1 MTVLLKIPKQIKNF
15 RPKKNSHETT
25 EISGHDS
32 THIIKAVSLTV
43 KRKLA
48 WGGGTCTSKGN
59 YKMSEVIIKQKILI
73 ADDSEMN
80 RELLA
85 AILEEEYEIIQVNDG
100 VQAVDCLQRH
110 AEEISLLLLDIVMP
124 HMDGFE
130 VLSYMNKEHWIDSI
144 PVVII
149 SSENSPIYIKRG
161 YDLGATDFIGKPFDA
176 NMVLRRS
183 ANAILL
189 GAKQRRMTSIVSNQI
204 YEREKSS
211 KLMINILSHIVEF
224 RNGESGLHV
233 LHIQTITEMLLR
245 QLVQKENNRYALSKE
260 QIRMIT
266 TASVLHDIGKISIPD
281 EILNKPGRLT
291 AEEFAVIKGHSMAGA
306 NMLSELPLDQKEEP
320 FVKTAYE
327 ICRWHHERYDGGGYP
342 DGLKGE
348 EIPVSAQVV
357 ALADVYDALTSE
369 RCYKDAYSHEKAI
382 EMILAGQCGAF
393 NPLML
398 ECLLDISSSLKK
410 KMGYKSKERYEQ
422 TDLSDIA
429 SRFHDFEMD
438 SSEKIVQQLEFER
451 MRHNF
456 LAEGSRNIIFTY
468 TISPPLL
475 TFNQAGCKRSGITEP
490 SFSPLQSG
498 VLTDLVEEQS
508 LKRLIR
514 KITQA
519 TREMPDVTS
528 NIFLKDGK
536 GPCHYRCECRVIWAD
551 GDQKGYTGVVG
562 KLTDITDDYMV
573 METVREEGLKVL
585 KKDRSAEFSSFY
597 DRFKKCGFS
606 TDGTEAWLLLQYLQI
621 SYDLVRYVD
630 PTTNKVIHIEKDGKM
645 WESETTCSDIWN
657 CLEKCSNCIS
667 RLSMQTRKR
676 MTKLEVAGDDPYQV
690 VSMYVEIDGKPCCLE
705 MASRID
711 GDFMPDGYSREEIL
725 SSVRI
730 HKEKI
735 YIDPVTGVY
744 NKRYYVEK
752 LSKMDNVAALMFAD
766 IKNFKKINENFGHQ
780 AGDDVL
786 RQVAGVLR
794 DVAAGKGDV
803 LRYSGD
809 DFVTVF
815 FKAAE
820 EELSEIQKEMC
831 RRVETLRFPEL
842 PGVQLKLVTA
852 GTSIP
857 GRVEE
862 MLEQVRI

>member
-1 MTVLLKIPKQIKNF
+1 V
-15 RPKKNSHETT
+15 
-25 EISGHDS
+25 
-32 THIIKAVSLTV
+32 
-43 KRKLA
+43 
-48 WGGGTCTSKGN
+48 GGGTCTSEGN
-59 YKMSEVIIKQKILI
+59 YKMSEVITKQKILI

-85 AILEEEYEIIQVNDG
+85 AILEEEYDIIQANDG

-130 VLSYMNKEHWIDSI
+130 VLSYMNKEHWIDAI

-266 TASVLHDIGKISIPD
+266 TASALHDIGKISIPD

-320 FVKTAYE
+320 LVKTAYE

-451 MRHNF
+451 MRYNF
-456 LAEGSRNIIFTY
+456 LAEGSRNIVFTY

-498 VLTDLVEEQS
+498 VLKDLVEEQS

-519 TREMPDVTS
+519 TRETPDVTS
-528 NIFLKDGK
+528 NLFLTDGK
-536 GPCHYRCECRVIWAD
+536 NPCHYRCKCRVIWTD
-551 GDQKGYTGVVG
+551 GAEKGYTGVVG

-573 METVREEGLKVL
+573 MENVREEGLKVL
-585 KKDRSAEFSSFY
+585 EKDRSAEFSSFY

-630 PTTNKVIHIEKDGKM
+630 PITNKVIHIEKDGKM
-645 WESETTCSDIWN
+645 WESETACSDIWN

-667 RLSMQTRKR
+667 RLSMQTGKR

-711 GDFMPDGYSREEIL
+711 GDFMPDGYSKDEIL

-730 HKEKI
+730 HKEKV

-752 LSKMDNVAALMFAD
+752 LSKMDNAAALMFAD
-766 IKNFKKINENFGHQ
+766 IKNFKRINENFGHQ

-794 DVAAGKGDV
+794 DAAAGKGDV

-815 FKAAE
+815 FKATE

-831 RRVETLRFPEL
+831 GRVEALRFPEL

>member
-1 MTVLLKIPKQIKNF
+1 M
-15 RPKKNSHETT
+15 
-25 EISGHDS
+25 
-32 THIIKAVSLTV
+32 
-43 KRKLA
+43 
-48 WGGGTCTSKGN
+48 GGGTCTSEGN
-59 YKMSEVIIKQKILI
+59 YKMSEVITKQKILI

-266 TASVLHDIGKISIPD
+266 TASALHDIGKISIPD

-320 FVKTAYE
+320 LVKTAYE

-451 MRHNF
+451 MRYNF
-456 LAEGSRNIIFTY
+456 LAEGSRNIVFTY

-498 VLTDLVEEQS
+498 VLKDLVEEQS

-519 TREMPDVTS
+519 TRETPDVTS
-528 NIFLKDGK
+528 NLFLTDGK
-536 GPCHYRCECRVIWAD
+536 NPCHYRCKCRVIWTD
-551 GDQKGYTGVVG
+551 GAEKGYTGVVG

-573 METVREEGLKVL
+573 MENVREEGLKVL
-585 KKDRSAEFSSFY
+585 EKDRSAEFSSFY

-630 PTTNKVIHIEKDGKM
+630 PITNKVIHIEKDGKM
-645 WESETTCSDIWN
+645 WESETACSDIWN

-667 RLSMQTRKR
+667 RLSMQTGKR
-676 MTKLEVAGDDPYQV
+676 MTKLEVAGEDPYQV

-711 GDFMPDGYSREEIL
+711 GDFMPDGYSRDEIL

-730 HKEKI
+730 HKEKV

-752 LSKMDNVAALMFAD
+752 LSKMDNAAALMFAD
-766 IKNFKKINENFGHQ
+766 IKNFKRINENFGHQ

-815 FKAAE
+815 FKATE

-831 RRVETLRFPEL
+831 RRVEALRFPEL

>member
-1 MTVLLKIPKQIKNF
+1 
-15 RPKKNSHETT
+15 
-25 EISGHDS
+25 
-32 THIIKAVSLTV
+32 
-43 KRKLA
+43 
-48 WGGGTCTSKGN
+48 
-59 YKMSEVIIKQKILI
+59 MSEVITKQKILI

-85 AILEEEYEIIQVNDG
+85 AILEEEYDIIQVNDG
-100 VQAVDCLQRH
+100 VQAVDCLQRQ

-130 VLSYMNKEHWIDSI
+130 VLSYMNKEHWIDAI

-211 KLMINILSHIVEF
+211 KLMLNILSHIVEF

-266 TASVLHDIGKISIPD
+266 TASALHDIGKISIPD

-320 FVKTAYE
+320 LVKTAYE

-451 MRHNF
+451 MRYNF
-456 LAEGSRNIIFTY
+456 LAEGSRNIVFTY

-498 VLTDLVEEQS
+498 VLKDLVEEQS

-519 TREMPDVTS
+519 TRETPDVTS
-528 NIFLKDGK
+528 NLLLTDGK
-536 GPCHYRCECRVIWAD
+536 NPCHYRCECRVIWTD
-551 GDQKGYTGVVG
+551 GAEKGYTGVVG

-573 METVREEGLKVL
+573 MENVREEGLKVL
-585 KKDRSAEFSSFY
+585 EKDRSAEFSGFY

-621 SYDLVRYVD
+621 PYDLVRYVD
-630 PTTNKVIHIEKDGKM
+630 PITNKVIHIEKDGKM
-645 WESETTCSDIWN
+645 WESETACSDIWN

-676 MTKLEVAGDDPYQV
+676 MTKLEVAGEDPYQV

-705 MASRID
+705 MATRID
-711 GDFMPDGYSREEIL
+711 GEFMPDGYSKDEIL

-730 HKEKI
+730 HKEKV

-752 LSKMDNVAALMFAD
+752 LSKMDNAAALMFAD
-766 IKNFKKINENFGHQ
+766 IKNFKRINENFGHQ

-815 FKAAE
+815 FKATE

-831 RRVETLRFPEL
+831 RRVEALRFPEL

>member
-1 MTVLLKIPKQIKNF
+1 M
-15 RPKKNSHETT
+15 
-25 EISGHDS
+25 
-32 THIIKAVSLTV
+32 
-43 KRKLA
+43 
-48 WGGGTCTSKGN
+48 GGGTCTSEGN
-59 YKMSEVIIKQKILI
+59 YKMSEVITKQKILI

-85 AILEEEYEIIQVNDG
+85 AILEEEYDIIQVNDG
-100 VQAVDCLQRH
+100 VQAVDCLQRQ

-130 VLSYMNKEHWIDSI
+130 VLSYMNKEHWIDAI

-266 TASVLHDIGKISIPD
+266 TASALHDIGKISIPD

-320 FVKTAYE
+320 LVKTAYE

-429 SRFHDFEMD
+429 SRVHDFEMD

-451 MRHNF
+451 MRYNF
-456 LAEGSRNIIFTY
+456 LAEGSRNIVFTY

-498 VLTDLVEEQS
+498 VLKDLVEEQS

-519 TREMPDVTS
+519 TRETPDVTS
-528 NIFLKDGK
+528 NLFLTDGK
-536 GPCHYRCECRVIWAD
+536 NPCHYRCKCRVIWTD
-551 GDQKGYTGVVG
+551 GAEKGYTGVVG

-573 METVREEGLKVL
+573 MENVREEGLKVL
-585 KKDRSAEFSSFY
+585 EKDRSAEFSSFY

-630 PTTNKVIHIEKDGKM
+630 PITNKVIHIEKDGKM
-645 WESETTCSDIWN
+645 WESETACSDIWN

-667 RLSMQTRKR
+667 RLSMQTKKR

-711 GDFMPDGYSREEIL
+711 GDFMPDGYSKDEIL

-730 HKEKI
+730 HKEKV

-752 LSKMDNVAALMFAD
+752 LSKMDNAAALMFAD
-766 IKNFKKINENFGHQ
+766 IKNFKRINENFGHQ

-815 FKAAE
+815 FKATE

-831 RRVETLRFPEL
+831 RRVEALRFPEL

>member
-1 MTVLLKIPKQIKNF
+1 
-15 RPKKNSHETT
+15 
-25 EISGHDS
+25 
-32 THIIKAVSLTV
+32 
-43 KRKLA
+43 
-48 WGGGTCTSKGN
+48 
-59 YKMSEVIIKQKILI
+59 MSEVITKQKILI

-85 AILEEEYEIIQVNDG
+85 AILEEEYDIIQVNDG
-100 VQAVDCLQRH
+100 VQAVDCLQRQ

-130 VLSYMNKEHWIDSI
+130 VLSYMNKEHWIDAI

-266 TASVLHDIGKISIPD
+266 TASALHDIGKISIPD

-320 FVKTAYE
+320 LVKTAYE

-451 MRHNF
+451 MRYNF
-456 LAEGSRNIIFTY
+456 LAEGSRNIVFTY

-490 SFSPLQSG
+490 SISPLQSG
-498 VLTDLVEEQS
+498 VLKDLVEEQS

-519 TREMPDVTS
+519 TRETPDVTS
-528 NIFLKDGK
+528 NLLLTDGK
-536 GPCHYRCECRVIWAD
+536 NPCHYRCQCRVIWTD
-551 GDQKGYTGVVG
+551 GAEKGYTGVVG

-573 METVREEGLKVL
+573 MENVREEGLKVL
-585 KKDRSAEFSSFY
+585 EKDRSAEFSSFY

-630 PTTNKVIHIEKDGKM
+630 PITNKVIHIEKDGKM
-645 WESETTCSDIWN
+645 WESETACSDIWN

-705 MASRID
+705 MASRLD
-711 GDFMPDGYSREEIL
+711 GDFMPDGYSRDEIL

-730 HKEKI
+730 HKEKV

-752 LSKMDNVAALMFAD
+752 LSKMDNAAALMFAD
-766 IKNFKKINENFGHQ
+766 IKNFKRINENFGHQ

-815 FKAAE
+815 FKVTE

-831 RRVETLRFPEL
+831 RRVEALRFPEL

>member
-1 MTVLLKIPKQIKNF
+1 
-15 RPKKNSHETT
+15 
-25 EISGHDS
+25 
-32 THIIKAVSLTV
+32 
-43 KRKLA
+43 
-48 WGGGTCTSKGN
+48 
-59 YKMSEVIIKQKILI
+59 MSEVITKQKILI

-85 AILEEEYEIIQVNDG
+85 AILEEEYDIIQVNDG

-130 VLSYMNKEHWIDSI
+130 VLSYMNKEHWIDAI

-183 ANAILL
+183 VNAILL

-266 TASVLHDIGKISIPD
+266 TASALHDIGKISIPD

-320 FVKTAYE
+320 LVKTAYE

-451 MRHNF
+451 MRYNF
-456 LAEGSRNIIFTY
+456 LAEGSRNIVFTY

-498 VLTDLVEEQS
+498 VLKDLVEEQS

-519 TREMPDVTS
+519 TRETPDVTS
-528 NIFLKDGK
+528 NLFLTDGK
-536 GPCHYRCECRVIWAD
+536 NPCHYRCKCRVIWTD
-551 GDQKGYTGVVG
+551 GAEKGYTGVVG

-573 METVREEGLKVL
+573 MENVREEGLKVL
-585 KKDRSAEFSSFY
+585 EKDRSAEFSSFY

-630 PTTNKVIHIEKDGKM
+630 PITNKVIHIEKDGKM
-645 WESETTCSDIWN
+645 WESETACSDIWN

-676 MTKLEVAGDDPYQV
+676 MTKLEVAGEDPYQV

-711 GDFMPDGYSREEIL
+711 GDFMPDGYSKDEIL

-730 HKEKI
+730 HKEKV

-752 LSKMDNVAALMFAD
+752 LSKMDNAAALMFAD
-766 IKNFKKINENFGHQ
+766 IKNFKRINENFGHQ

-815 FKAAE
+815 FKATE

-831 RRVETLRFPEL
+831 GRVEALRFPEL

>member
-1 MTVLLKIPKQIKNF
+1 M
-15 RPKKNSHETT
+15 
-25 EISGHDS
+25 
-32 THIIKAVSLTV
+32 
-43 KRKLA
+43 
-48 WGGGTCTSKGN
+48 GGGTCTSEGN
-59 YKMSEVIIKQKILI
+59 YKMSEVITKQKILI

-85 AILEEEYEIIQVNDG
+85 AILEEEYEIIQANDG
-100 VQAVDCLQRH
+100 VQAVDCFQRH

-161 YDLGATDFIGKPFDA
+161 YDLGATDFIEKPFDA

-266 TASVLHDIGKISIPD
+266 TASALHDIGKISIPD

-320 FVKTAYE
+320 LVKTAYE

-429 SRFHDFEMD
+429 SRFHEFEMD

-451 MRHNF
+451 MRYNF
-456 LAEGSRNIIFTY
+456 LAEGSRNIVFTY

-498 VLTDLVEEQS
+498 VLKDLVEEQS

-519 TREMPDVTS
+519 TRETPDVTS
-528 NIFLKDGK
+528 NLFLTDGK
-536 GPCHYRCECRVIWAD
+536 NPCHYRCKCRVIWTD
-551 GDQKGYTGVVG
+551 GAEKGYTGVVG

-573 METVREEGLKVL
+573 MENVREEGLKVL
-585 KKDRSAEFSSFY
+585 EKDRSAEFSSFY

-630 PTTNKVIHIEKDGKM
+630 PITNKVIHIEKDGKM
-645 WESETTCSDIWN
+645 WESETACSDIWN

-676 MTKLEVAGDDPYQV
+676 MTKLEVAGEDPYQV

-711 GDFMPDGYSREEIL
+711 GDFMPDGYSKDEIL

-730 HKEKI
+730 HKEKV

-752 LSKMDNVAALMFAD
+752 LSKMDNAAALMFAD
-766 IKNFKKINENFGHQ
+766 IKNFKRINENFGHQ

-815 FKAAE
+815 FKATE

-831 RRVETLRFPEL
+831 GRVEALRFPEL

>member
-1 MTVLLKIPKQIKNF
+1 M
-15 RPKKNSHETT
+15 
-25 EISGHDS
+25 
-32 THIIKAVSLTV
+32 
-43 KRKLA
+43 
-48 WGGGTCTSKGN
+48 GGGTCTSEGN
-59 YKMSEVIIKQKILI
+59 YKMSEVITKQKILI

-85 AILEEEYEIIQVNDG
+85 AILEEEYDIIQANDG

-161 YDLGATDFIGKPFDA
+161 YDLGATDFIEKPFDA

-266 TASVLHDIGKISIPD
+266 TASALHDIGKISIPD

-320 FVKTAYE
+320 LVKTAYE

-451 MRHNF
+451 MRYNF
-456 LAEGSRNIIFTY
+456 LAEGSRNIVFTY

-498 VLTDLVEEQS
+498 VLKDLVEEQS

-519 TREMPDVTS
+519 TRETPDVTS
-528 NIFLKDGK
+528 NLFLTDGK
-536 GPCHYRCECRVIWAD
+536 NPCHYRCKCRVIWTD
-551 GDQKGYTGVVG
+551 GAEKGYTGVVG

-573 METVREEGLKVL
+573 MENVREEGLKVL
-585 KKDRSAEFSSFY
+585 EKDRSAEFSSFY

-630 PTTNKVIHIEKDGKM
+630 PITNKVIHIEKDGKM
-645 WESETTCSDIWN
+645 WESETACSDIWN

-711 GDFMPDGYSREEIL
+711 GDFMPDGYSKDEIL

-730 HKEKI
+730 HKEKV

-752 LSKMDNVAALMFAD
+752 LSKMDNAAALMFAD
-766 IKNFKKINENFGHQ
+766 IKNFKRINENFGHQ

-794 DVAAGKGDV
+794 DAAAGKGDV

-815 FKAAE
+815 FKVTE

-831 RRVETLRFPEL
+831 GRVEALRFPEL

>member
-1 MTVLLKIPKQIKNF
+1 M
-15 RPKKNSHETT
+15 
-25 EISGHDS
+25 
-32 THIIKAVSLTV
+32 
-43 KRKLA
+43 
-48 WGGGTCTSKGN
+48 GGGTCTSEGN
-59 YKMSEVIIKQKILI
+59 YKMSEVITKQKILI

-85 AILEEEYEIIQVNDG
+85 AILEEEYDIIQVNDG
-100 VQAVDCLQRH
+100 VQAVDCLQRQ

-130 VLSYMNKEHWIDSI
+130 VLSYMNKEHWIDAI

-266 TASVLHDIGKISIPD
+266 TASALHDIGKISIPD

-320 FVKTAYE
+320 LVKTAYE

-422 TDLSDIA
+422 TELSDIA

-451 MRHNF
+451 MRYNF
-456 LAEGSRNIIFTY
+456 LAEGSRNIVFTY

-498 VLTDLVEEQS
+498 VLKDLVEEQS

-519 TREMPDVTS
+519 TRETPDVTS
-528 NIFLKDGK
+528 NLLLTDGK
-536 GPCHYRCECRVIWAD
+536 NPCHYRCQCRVIWTD
-551 GDQKGYTGVVG
+551 GAEKGYTGVVG

-573 METVREEGLKVL
+573 MENVREEGLKVL
-585 KKDRSAEFSSFY
+585 EKDRSAEFSGFY

-621 SYDLVRYVD
+621 PYDLVRYVD
-630 PTTNKVIHIEKDGKM
+630 PITNKVIHIEKDGKM
-645 WESETTCSDIWN
+645 WESETACSDIWN

-667 RLSMQTRKR
+667 RLSMQTGKR
-676 MTKLEVAGDDPYQV
+676 MTKLEVAGEDPYQV
-690 VSMYVEIDGKPCCLE
+690 VSMYVEIDRKPCCLE

-711 GDFMPDGYSREEIL
+711 GDFMPDGYSRDEIL

-730 HKEKI
+730 HKEKV

-752 LSKMDNVAALMFAD
+752 LSKMDNAAALMFAD
-766 IKNFKKINENFGHQ
+766 IKNFKRINENFGHQ

-815 FKAAE
+815 FKATE

-831 RRVETLRFPEL
+831 RRVEALRFPEL

>member
-1 MTVLLKIPKQIKNF
+1 M
-15 RPKKNSHETT
+15 
-25 EISGHDS
+25 
-32 THIIKAVSLTV
+32 
-43 KRKLA
+43 
-48 WGGGTCTSKGN
+48 GGGTCTSEGN
-59 YKMSEVIIKQKILI
+59 YKMSEVITKQKILI

-85 AILEEEYEIIQVNDG
+85 AILEEEYDIIQANDG

-130 VLSYMNKEHWIDSI
+130 VLSYMNKEHWIDAI

-161 YDLGATDFIGKPFDA
+161 YDLGATDFIEKPFDA

-266 TASVLHDIGKISIPD
+266 TASALHDIGKISIPD

-320 FVKTAYE
+320 LVKTAYE

-451 MRHNF
+451 MRYNF
-456 LAEGSRNIIFTY
+456 LAEGSRNIVFTY

-498 VLTDLVEEQS
+498 VLKDLVEEQS

-519 TREMPDVTS
+519 TRETPDVTS
-528 NIFLKDGK
+528 NLFLTDGK
-536 GPCHYRCECRVIWAD
+536 NPCHYRCKCRVIWTD
-551 GDQKGYTGVVG
+551 GAEKGYTGVVG

-573 METVREEGLKVL
+573 MENVREEGLKVL
-585 KKDRSAEFSSFY
+585 EKDRSAEFSSFY

-630 PTTNKVIHIEKDGKM
+630 PITNKVIHIEKDGKM
-645 WESETTCSDIWN
+645 WESETACSDIWN

-667 RLSMQTRKR
+667 RLSMQTKKR
-676 MTKLEVAGDDPYQV
+676 MTKLEVARDDPYQV

-711 GDFMPDGYSREEIL
+711 GDFMPDGYSKDEIL

-730 HKEKI
+730 HKEKV

-752 LSKMDNVAALMFAD
+752 LSKMDNAAALMFAD
-766 IKNFKKINENFGHQ
+766 IKNFKRINENFGHQ

-794 DVAAGKGDV
+794 DAAAGKGDV

-815 FKAAE
+815 FKATE

-831 RRVETLRFPEL
+831 GRVEALRFPEL

>member
-1 MTVLLKIPKQIKNF
+1 M
-15 RPKKNSHETT
+15 
-25 EISGHDS
+25 
-32 THIIKAVSLTV
+32 
-43 KRKLA
+43 
-48 WGGGTCTSKGN
+48 GGGTCTSEGN
-59 YKMSEVIIKQKILI
+59 YKMSEVITKQKILI

-85 AILEEEYEIIQVNDG
+85 AILEEEYDIIQVNDG
-100 VQAVDCLQRH
+100 VQAVDCLQRQ

-130 VLSYMNKEHWIDSI
+130 VLSYMNKEHWIDAI

-266 TASVLHDIGKISIPD
+266 TASALHDIGKISVPD

-320 FVKTAYE
+320 LVKTAYE

-451 MRHNF
+451 MRYNF
-456 LAEGSRNIIFTY
+456 LAEGSRNIVFTY

-498 VLTDLVEEQS
+498 VLKDLVEEQS

-519 TREMPDVTS
+519 TRETPDVVS
-528 NIFLKDGK
+528 NLLLTDGK
-536 GPCHYRCECRVIWAD
+536 NPCHYRCQCRVIWTD
-551 GDQKGYTGVVG
+551 GAEKGYTGIVG

-573 METVREEGLKVL
+573 MENVREEGLKVL
-585 KKDRSAEFSSFY
+585 EKDRSAEFSSFY

-630 PTTNKVIHIEKDGKM
+630 PITNKVIHIEKDGKM
-645 WESETTCSDIWN
+645 WESETACSDIWN

-676 MTKLEVAGDDPYQV
+676 MTKLEVAGEDPYQV
-690 VSMYVEIDGKPCCLE
+690 VSMYVEIDRKPCCLE
-705 MASRID
+705 MASRLD
-711 GDFMPDGYSREEIL
+711 GDFMPDGYSRDEIL

-730 HKEKI
+730 HKEKV

-752 LSKMDNVAALMFAD
+752 LSKMDNAAALMFAD
-766 IKNFKKINENFGHQ
+766 IKNFKRINENFGHQ

-815 FKAAE
+815 FKATE

-831 RRVETLRFPEL
+831 RRVEALRFPEL

>member
-1 MTVLLKIPKQIKNF
+1 
-15 RPKKNSHETT
+15 
-25 EISGHDS
+25 
-32 THIIKAVSLTV
+32 
-43 KRKLA
+43 
-48 WGGGTCTSKGN
+48 
-59 YKMSEVIIKQKILI
+59 MSEVITKQKILI

-85 AILEEEYEIIQVNDG
+85 AILEEEYDIIQVNDG
-100 VQAVDCLQRH
+100 VQAVDCLQRQ

-130 VLSYMNKEHWIDSI
+130 VLSYMNKEHWIDAI

-266 TASVLHDIGKISIPD
+266 TASALHDIGKISIPD

-320 FVKTAYE
+320 LVKTAYE

-451 MRHNF
+451 MRYNF
-456 LAEGSRNIIFTY
+456 LAEGSRNIVFTY

-498 VLTDLVEEQS
+498 VLKDLVEEQS

-519 TREMPDVTS
+519 TRETPDVVS
-528 NIFLKDGK
+528 NLLLTDGK
-536 GPCHYRCECRVIWAD
+536 NPCHYRCECRVIWTD
-551 GDQKGYTGVVG
+551 GAEKGYTGVVG

-573 METVREEGLKVL
+573 MENVREEGLKVL
-585 KKDRSAEFSSFY
+585 EKDRSAEFSSFY

-630 PTTNKVIHIEKDGKM
+630 PITNKVIHIEKDGKM
-645 WESETTCSDIWN
+645 WESETACSDIWN

-667 RLSMQTRKR
+667 RLSMQTGKR
-676 MTKLEVAGDDPYQV
+676 MTKLEIAGEDPYQV

-711 GDFMPDGYSREEIL
+711 GEFMPDGYSRDEIL

-730 HKEKI
+730 HKEKV

-752 LSKMDNVAALMFAD
+752 LSKMDNAAALMFAD
-766 IKNFKKINENFGHQ
+766 IKNFKRINENFGHQ

-815 FKAAE
+815 FKATE

-831 RRVETLRFPEL
+831 RRVEALRFPEL

>member
-1 MTVLLKIPKQIKNF
+1 
-15 RPKKNSHETT
+15 
-25 EISGHDS
+25 
-32 THIIKAVSLTV
+32 
-43 KRKLA
+43 
-48 WGGGTCTSKGN
+48 
-59 YKMSEVIIKQKILI
+59 MSEVITKQKILI

-85 AILEEEYEIIQVNDG
+85 AILEEEYDIIQVNDG
-100 VQAVDCLQRH
+100 VQAVDCLQRQ

-130 VLSYMNKEHWIDSI
+130 VLSYMNKEHWIDAI

-266 TASVLHDIGKISIPD
+266 TASALHDIGKISIPD

-320 FVKTAYE
+320 LVKTAYE

-451 MRHNF
+451 MRYNF
-456 LAEGSRNIIFTY
+456 LAEGSRNIVFTY

-498 VLTDLVEEQS
+498 VLKDLVEEQS

-519 TREMPDVTS
+519 TRETPDVVS
-528 NIFLKDGK
+528 NLLLTDGK
-536 GPCHYRCECRVIWAD
+536 NPCHYRCQCRVIWTD
-551 GDQKGYTGVVG
+551 GAEKGYTGIVG

-573 METVREEGLKVL
+573 MENVREEGLKVL
-585 KKDRSAEFSSFY
+585 EKDRSAEFSSFY

-630 PTTNKVIHIEKDGKM
+630 PITNKVIHIEKDGKM
-645 WESETTCSDIWN
+645 WESETACSDIWN

-667 RLSMQTRKR
+667 RLSMQTGKR
-676 MTKLEVAGDDPYQV
+676 MTKLEVAGEDPYQV
-690 VSMYVEIDGKPCCLE
+690 VSMYVEIDRKPCCLE

-711 GDFMPDGYSREEIL
+711 GDFMPDGYSRDEIL

-730 HKEKI
+730 HKEKV

-752 LSKMDNVAALMFAD
+752 LSKMDNAAALMFAD
-766 IKNFKKINENFGHQ
+766 IKNFKRINENFGHQ

-815 FKAAE
+815 FKVTE

-831 RRVETLRFPEL
+831 RRVEALRFPEL

>member
-1 MTVLLKIPKQIKNF
+1 
-15 RPKKNSHETT
+15 
-25 EISGHDS
+25 
-32 THIIKAVSLTV
+32 
-43 KRKLA
+43 
-48 WGGGTCTSKGN
+48 
-59 YKMSEVIIKQKILI
+59 MSEVITKQKIRI

-85 AILEEEYEIIQVNDG
+85 AILEEEYDIIQANDG

-130 VLSYMNKEHWIDSI
+130 VLSYMNKEHWIDAI

-161 YDLGATDFIGKPFDA
+161 YDLGATDFIEKPFDA

-266 TASVLHDIGKISIPD
+266 TASALHDIGKISIPD

-320 FVKTAYE
+320 LVKTAYE

-451 MRHNF
+451 MRYNF
-456 LAEGSRNIIFTY
+456 LAEGSRNIVFTY

-498 VLTDLVEEQS
+498 VLKDLVEEQS

-519 TREMPDVTS
+519 TRETPDVTS
-528 NIFLKDGK
+528 NLLLTDGK
-536 GPCHYRCECRVIWAD
+536 NPCHYRCQCRVIWTD
-551 GDQKGYTGVVG
+551 GAEKGYTGVVG

-573 METVREEGLKVL
+573 MENVREEGLKVL
-585 KKDRSAEFSSFY
+585 EKDRSAEFSSFY

-630 PTTNKVIHIEKDGKM
+630 PITNKVIHIEKDGKM
-645 WESETTCSDIWN
+645 WESETACSDIWN

-667 RLSMQTRKR
+667 RLSMQTKKR

-711 GDFMPDGYSREEIL
+711 GDFMPDGYSKDEIL

-730 HKEKI
+730 HKEKV

-752 LSKMDNVAALMFAD
+752 LSKMDNAAALMFAD
-766 IKNFKKINENFGHQ
+766 IKNFKRINENFGHQ

-794 DVAAGKGDV
+794 DAAAGKGDV

-815 FKAAE
+815 FKATE

-831 RRVETLRFPEL
+831 GRVEALRFPEL

>member
-1 MTVLLKIPKQIKNF
+1 MKIPKQIKNF

-100 VQAVDCLQRH
+100 VQAVDYLQRH

-189 GAKQRRMTSIVSNQI
+189 GAKQRQMTSIVSNQI

-266 TASVLHDIGKISIPD
+266 TASALHDIGKISIPD

-320 FVKTAYE
+320 LVKTAYE

>member
-1 MTVLLKIPKQIKNF
+1 
-15 RPKKNSHETT
+15 
-25 EISGHDS
+25 
-32 THIIKAVSLTV
+32 
-43 KRKLA
+43 
-48 WGGGTCTSKGN
+48 
-59 YKMSEVIIKQKILI
+59 MSEVITKQKILI

-85 AILEEEYEIIQVNDG
+85 AILEEEYDIIQVNDG
-100 VQAVDCLQRH
+100 VQAVDCLQRQ

-130 VLSYMNKEHWIDSI
+130 VLSYMNKEHWIDAI

-266 TASVLHDIGKISIPD
+266 TASALHDIGKISIPD

-320 FVKTAYE
+320 LVKTAYE

-451 MRHNF
+451 MRYNF
-456 LAEGSRNIIFTY
+456 LAEGSRNIVFTY

-498 VLTDLVEEQS
+498 VLKDLVEEQS

-519 TREMPDVTS
+519 TRETPDVVS
-528 NIFLKDGK
+528 NLLLTDGK
-536 GPCHYRCECRVIWAD
+536 NPCHYRCQCRVIWTD
-551 GDQKGYTGVVG
+551 GAEKGYTGIVG

-573 METVREEGLKVL
+573 MENVREEGLKVL
-585 KKDRSAEFSSFY
+585 EKDRSAEFSGFY

-621 SYDLVRYVD
+621 PYDLVRYVD
-630 PTTNKVIHIEKDGKM
+630 PITNKVIHIEKDGKM
-645 WESETTCSDIWN
+645 WESETACSDIWN

-667 RLSMQTRKR
+667 RLSMQTGKR
-676 MTKLEVAGDDPYQV
+676 MTKLEVAGEDPYQV
-690 VSMYVEIDGKPCCLE
+690 VSMYVEIDRKPCCLE

-711 GDFMPDGYSREEIL
+711 GDFMPDGYSRDEIL

-730 HKEKI
+730 HKEKV

-752 LSKMDNVAALMFAD
+752 LSKMDNAAALMFAD
-766 IKNFKKINENFGHQ
+766 IKNFKRINENFGHQ

-815 FKAAE
+815 FKVTE

-831 RRVETLRFPEL
+831 RRVEALRFPEL

>member
-1 MTVLLKIPKQIKNF
+1 M
-15 RPKKNSHETT
+15 R
-25 EISGHDS
+25 
-32 THIIKAVSLTV
+32 
-43 KRKLA
+43 
-48 WGGGTCTSKGN
+48 
-59 YKMSEVIIKQKILI
+59 EVITKQKILI

-85 AILEEEYEIIQVNDG
+85 AILEEEYDIIQANDG

-161 YDLGATDFIGKPFDA
+161 YDLGATDFIEKPFDA

-266 TASVLHDIGKISIPD
+266 TASALHDIGKISIPD

-320 FVKTAYE
+320 LVKTAYE

-451 MRHNF
+451 MRYNF
-456 LAEGSRNIIFTY
+456 LAEGSRNIVFTY

-498 VLTDLVEEQS
+498 VLKDLVEEQS

-519 TREMPDVTS
+519 TRETPDVTS
-528 NIFLKDGK
+528 NLFLTDGK
-536 GPCHYRCECRVIWAD
+536 NPCHYRCKCRVIWTD
-551 GDQKGYTGVVG
+551 GAEKGYTGVVG

-573 METVREEGLKVL
+573 MENVREEGLKVL
-585 KKDRSAEFSSFY
+585 EKDRSAEFSSFY

-630 PTTNKVIHIEKDGKM
+630 PITNKVIHIEKDGKM
-645 WESETTCSDIWN
+645 WESETACSDIWN

-667 RLSMQTRKR
+667 RLSMQTKKR

-711 GDFMPDGYSREEIL
+711 GDFMPDGYSKDEIL

-730 HKEKI
+730 HKEKV

-752 LSKMDNVAALMFAD
+752 LSKMDNAAALMFAD
-766 IKNFKKINENFGHQ
+766 IKNFKRINENFGHQ

-794 DVAAGKGDV
+794 DAAAGKGDV

-815 FKAAE
+815 FKATE

-831 RRVETLRFPEL
+831 GRVEALRFPEL

>member
-1 MTVLLKIPKQIKNF
+1 
-15 RPKKNSHETT
+15 
-25 EISGHDS
+25 
-32 THIIKAVSLTV
+32 
-43 KRKLA
+43 
-48 WGGGTCTSKGN
+48 
-59 YKMSEVIIKQKILI
+59 MSEVITKQKILI

-85 AILEEEYEIIQVNDG
+85 AILEEEYDIIQVNDG
-100 VQAVDCLQRH
+100 VQAVDCLQRQ

-130 VLSYMNKEHWIDSI
+130 VLSYMNKEHWIDAI

-266 TASVLHDIGKISIPD
+266 TASALHDIGKISIPD

-320 FVKTAYE
+320 LVKTAYE

-451 MRHNF
+451 MRYNF
-456 LAEGSRNIIFTY
+456 LAEGSRNIVFTY

-498 VLTDLVEEQS
+498 VLKDLVEEQS

-519 TREMPDVTS
+519 TRETPDVVS
-528 NIFLKDGK
+528 NLLLTDGK
-536 GPCHYRCECRVIWAD
+536 NPCHYRCKCRVIWTD
-551 GDQKGYTGVVG
+551 GAEKGYTGVVG

-573 METVREEGLKVL
+573 MENVREEGLKVL
-585 KKDRSAEFSSFY
+585 EKDRSAEFSSFY

-630 PTTNKVIHIEKDGKM
+630 PITNKVIHIEKDGKM
-645 WESETTCSDIWN
+645 WESETACSDIWN

-676 MTKLEVAGDDPYQV
+676 MTKLEVAGEDPYQV
-690 VSMYVEIDGKPCCLE
+690 VSMYVEIDRKPCCLE

-711 GDFMPDGYSREEIL
+711 GDFMPDGYSRDEIL

-730 HKEKI
+730 HKEKV

-752 LSKMDNVAALMFAD
+752 LSKMDNAAALMFAD
-766 IKNFKKINENFGHQ
+766 IKNFKRINENFGHQ

-815 FKAAE
+815 FKATE

-831 RRVETLRFPEL
+831 RRVEALRFPEL
-842 PGVQLKLVTA
+842 PGVQLKHYC

>member
-1 MTVLLKIPKQIKNF
+1 M
-15 RPKKNSHETT
+15 
-25 EISGHDS
+25 
-32 THIIKAVSLTV
+32 
-43 KRKLA
+43 
-48 WGGGTCTSKGN
+48 GGGTCTSEGN
-59 YKMSEVIIKQKILI
+59 YKMSEVITKQKILI

-85 AILEEEYEIIQVNDG
+85 AILEEEYDIIQVNDG

-130 VLSYMNKEHWIDSI
+130 VLSYMNKEHWIDAI

-161 YDLGATDFIGKPFDA
+161 YDLGTTDFIGKPFDA

-266 TASVLHDIGKISIPD
+266 TASALHDIGKISIPD

-320 FVKTAYE
+320 LVKTAYE

-451 MRHNF
+451 MRYNF
-456 LAEGSRNIIFTY
+456 LAEGSRNIVFTY

-498 VLTDLVEEQS
+498 VLKDLVEEQS

-519 TREMPDVTS
+519 TRETPDVTS
-528 NIFLKDGK
+528 NLFLTDGK
-536 GPCHYRCECRVIWAD
+536 NPCHYRCKCRVIWTD
-551 GDQKGYTGVVG
+551 GAEKGYTGVVG

-573 METVREEGLKVL
+573 MENVREEGLKVL
-585 KKDRSAEFSSFY
+585 EKDRSAEFSSFY

-630 PTTNKVIHIEKDGKM
+630 PITNKVIHIEKDGKM
-645 WESETTCSDIWN
+645 WESETACSDIWN

-667 RLSMQTRKR
+667 RLSMQTGKR

-711 GDFMPDGYSREEIL
+711 GDFMPDGYSRDEIL

-730 HKEKI
+730 HKEKV

-752 LSKMDNVAALMFAD
+752 LSKMDNAAALMFAD
-766 IKNFKKINENFGHQ
+766 IKNFKRINENFGHQ

-794 DVAAGKGDV
+794 DAAAGKGDV

-815 FKAAE
+815 FKATE

-831 RRVETLRFPEL
+831 RRVEALRFPEL

>member
-1 MTVLLKIPKQIKNF
+1 
-15 RPKKNSHETT
+15 
-25 EISGHDS
+25 
-32 THIIKAVSLTV
+32 
-43 KRKLA
+43 
-48 WGGGTCTSKGN
+48 
-59 YKMSEVIIKQKILI
+59 MSEVIIKQKILI

-85 AILEEEYEIIQVNDG
+85 AILEEEYDIIQANDG

-161 YDLGATDFIGKPFDA
+161 YDLGATDFIEKPFDA

-266 TASVLHDIGKISIPD
+266 TASALHDIGKISIPD

-320 FVKTAYE
+320 LVKTAYE

-451 MRHNF
+451 MRYNF
-456 LAEGSRNIIFTY
+456 LAEGSRNIVFTY

-498 VLTDLVEEQS
+498 VLKDLVEEQS

-519 TREMPDVTS
+519 TRETPDVTS
-528 NIFLKDGK
+528 NLFLTDGK
-536 GPCHYRCECRVIWAD
+536 NPCHYRCKCRVIWTD
-551 GDQKGYTGVVG
+551 GAEKGYTGVVG

-573 METVREEGLKVL
+573 MENVREEGLKVL
-585 KKDRSAEFSSFY
+585 EKDRSAEFSSFY

-630 PTTNKVIHIEKDGKM
+630 PITNKVIHIEKDGKM
-645 WESETTCSDIWN
+645 WESETACSDIWN

-667 RLSMQTRKR
+667 RLSMQTKKR

-711 GDFMPDGYSREEIL
+711 GDFMPDGYSKDEIL

-730 HKEKI
+730 HKEKV

-752 LSKMDNVAALMFAD
+752 LSKMDNAAALMFAD
-766 IKNFKKINENFGHQ
+766 IKNFKRINENFGHQ

-794 DVAAGKGDV
+794 DAAAGKGDV

-815 FKAAE
+815 FKVTE

-831 RRVETLRFPEL
+831 RRVEALRFPEL

-852 GTSIP
+852 GISIP

>member
-1 MTVLLKIPKQIKNF
+1 
-15 RPKKNSHETT
+15 
-25 EISGHDS
+25 
-32 THIIKAVSLTV
+32 
-43 KRKLA
+43 
-48 WGGGTCTSKGN
+48 
-59 YKMSEVIIKQKILI
+59 MSEVITKQKILI

-85 AILEEEYEIIQVNDG
+85 AILEEEYDIIQVNDG

-161 YDLGATDFIGKPFDA
+161 YDLGATDFIEKPFGA

-266 TASVLHDIGKISIPD
+266 TASALHDIGKISIPD

-320 FVKTAYE
+320 LVKTAYE

-451 MRHNF
+451 MRYNF
-456 LAEGSRNIIFTY
+456 LAEGSRNIVFTY

-498 VLTDLVEEQS
+498 VLKDLVEEQS

-519 TREMPDVTS
+519 TRETPDVTS
-528 NIFLKDGK
+528 NLFLTDGK
-536 GPCHYRCECRVIWAD
+536 NPCHYRCKCRVIWTD
-551 GDQKGYTGVVG
+551 GAEKGYTGVVG

-573 METVREEGLKVL
+573 MENVREEGLKVL
-585 KKDRSAEFSSFY
+585 EKDRSAEFSSFY

-630 PTTNKVIHIEKDGKM
+630 PITNKVIHIEKDGKM
-645 WESETTCSDIWN
+645 WESETACSDIWN

-711 GDFMPDGYSREEIL
+711 GDFMPDGYSKDEIL

-730 HKEKI
+730 HKEKV

-752 LSKMDNVAALMFAD
+752 LSKMDNAAALMFAD
-766 IKNFKKINENFGHQ
+766 IKNFKRINENFGHQ

-794 DVAAGKGDV
+794 DAAAGKGDV

-815 FKAAE
+815 FKVTE

-831 RRVETLRFPEL
+831 RRVEALRFPEL

>member
-1 MTVLLKIPKQIKNF
+1 M
-15 RPKKNSHETT
+15 
-25 EISGHDS
+25 
-32 THIIKAVSLTV
+32 
-43 KRKLA
+43 
-48 WGGGTCTSKGN
+48 GGGTCTSEGN
-59 YKMSEVIIKQKILI
+59 YKMSEVITKQKILI

-130 VLSYMNKEHWIDSI
+130 VLSYMNKEHWIDAI

-266 TASVLHDIGKISIPD
+266 TASALHDIGKISIPD

-320 FVKTAYE
+320 LVKTAYE

-451 MRHNF
+451 MRYNF
-456 LAEGSRNIIFTY
+456 LAEGSRNIVFTY

-498 VLTDLVEEQS
+498 VLKDLVEEQS

-519 TREMPDVTS
+519 TRETPDVTS
-528 NIFLKDGK
+528 NLLLTDGK
-536 GPCHYRCECRVIWAD
+536 NPCHYRCQCRVIWTD
-551 GDQKGYTGVVG
+551 GAEKGYTGVVG

-573 METVREEGLKVL
+573 MENVREEGLKVL
-585 KKDRSAEFSSFY
+585 EKDRSAEFSSFY

-621 SYDLVRYVD
+621 PYDLVRYVD
-630 PTTNKVIHIEKDGKM
+630 PITNKVIHIEKDGKM
-645 WESETTCSDIWN
+645 WESETACSDIWN

-667 RLSMQTRKR
+667 RLSMQTGKR
-676 MTKLEVAGDDPYQV
+676 MTKLEVAGEDPYQV
-690 VSMYVEIDGKPCCLE
+690 VSMYVEIDRKPCCLE

-794 DVAAGKGDV
+794 DAAAGKGDV

-815 FKAAE
+815 FKVTE

-831 RRVETLRFPEL
+831 RRVEALRFPEL

>member
-1 MTVLLKIPKQIKNF
+1 
-15 RPKKNSHETT
+15 
-25 EISGHDS
+25 
-32 THIIKAVSLTV
+32 
-43 KRKLA
+43 
-48 WGGGTCTSKGN
+48 
-59 YKMSEVIIKQKILI
+59 MSEVITKQKILI

-85 AILEEEYEIIQVNDG
+85 AILEEEYDIIQVNDG
-100 VQAVDCLQRH
+100 VQAVDCLQRQ

-130 VLSYMNKEHWIDSI
+130 VLSYMNKEHWIDAI

-266 TASVLHDIGKISIPD
+266 TASALHDIGKISIPD

-320 FVKTAYE
+320 LVKTAYE

-451 MRHNF
+451 MRYNF
-456 LAEGSRNIIFTY
+456 LAEGSRNIVFTY

-498 VLTDLVEEQS
+498 VLKDLVEEQS

-519 TREMPDVTS
+519 TRETPDVVS
-528 NIFLKDGK
+528 NLFLTDGK
-536 GPCHYRCECRVIWAD
+536 NPCHYRCKCRVIWTD
-551 GDQKGYTGVVG
+551 GAEKGYTGVVG

-573 METVREEGLKVL
+573 MENVREEGLKVL
-585 KKDRSAEFSSFY
+585 EKDRSAEFSGFY

-630 PTTNKVIHIEKDGKM
+630 PITNKVIHIEKDGKM
-645 WESETTCSDIWN
+645 WESETACSDIWN

-667 RLSMQTRKR
+667 RLSMQTGKR
-676 MTKLEVAGDDPYQV
+676 MTKLEVAGEDPYQV
-690 VSMYVEIDGKPCCLE
+690 VSMYVEIDRKPCCLE

-711 GDFMPDGYSREEIL
+711 GDFMPDGYSRDEIL

-730 HKEKI
+730 HKEKV

-752 LSKMDNVAALMFAD
+752 LSKMDNAAALMFAD
-766 IKNFKKINENFGHQ
+766 IKNFKRINENFGHQ

-815 FKAAE
+815 FKATE

-831 RRVETLRFPEL
+831 GRVEALRFPEL

>member
-1 MTVLLKIPKQIKNF
+1 
-15 RPKKNSHETT
+15 
-25 EISGHDS
+25 
-32 THIIKAVSLTV
+32 
-43 KRKLA
+43 
-48 WGGGTCTSKGN
+48 
-59 YKMSEVIIKQKILI
+59 MSEVITKQKILI

-85 AILEEEYEIIQVNDG
+85 AILEEEYDIIQANDG

-130 VLSYMNKEHWIDSI
+130 VLSYMNKEHWIDAI

-161 YDLGATDFIGKPFDA
+161 YDLGATDFIEKPFDA

-266 TASVLHDIGKISIPD
+266 TASALHDIGKISIPD

-320 FVKTAYE
+320 LVKTAYE

-451 MRHNF
+451 MRYNF
-456 LAEGSRNIIFTY
+456 LAEGSRNIVFTY

-498 VLTDLVEEQS
+498 VLKDLVEEQS

-519 TREMPDVTS
+519 TRETPDVTS
-528 NIFLKDGK
+528 NLFLTDGK
-536 GPCHYRCECRVIWAD
+536 NPCHYRCKCRVIWTD
-551 GDQKGYTGVVG
+551 GAEKGYTGVVG

-573 METVREEGLKVL
+573 MENVREEGLKVL
-585 KKDRSAEFSSFY
+585 EKDRSAEFSSFY

-630 PTTNKVIHIEKDGKM
+630 PITNKVIHIEKDGKM
-645 WESETTCSDIWN
+645 WESETACSDIWN

-667 RLSMQTRKR
+667 RLSMQTKKR
-676 MTKLEVAGDDPYQV
+676 MTKLEVARDDPYQV

-711 GDFMPDGYSREEIL
+711 GDFMPDGYSKDEIL

-730 HKEKI
+730 HKEKV

-752 LSKMDNVAALMFAD
+752 LSKMDNAAALMFAD
-766 IKNFKKINENFGHQ
+766 IKNFKRINENFGHQ

-794 DVAAGKGDV
+794 DAAAGKGDV

-815 FKAAE
+815 FKATE

-831 RRVETLRFPEL
+831 GRVEALRFPEL

>member
-1 MTVLLKIPKQIKNF
+1 
-15 RPKKNSHETT
+15 
-25 EISGHDS
+25 
-32 THIIKAVSLTV
+32 
-43 KRKLA
+43 
-48 WGGGTCTSKGN
+48 
-59 YKMSEVIIKQKILI
+59 MSEVITKQKILI

-85 AILEEEYEIIQVNDG
+85 AILEEEYDIIQVNDG
-100 VQAVDCLQRH
+100 VQAVDCLQRQ

-130 VLSYMNKEHWIDSI
+130 VLSYMNKEHWIDAI

-161 YDLGATDFIGKPFDA
+161 YDLGTTDFIGKPFDA

-266 TASVLHDIGKISIPD
+266 TASALHDIGKISIPD

-320 FVKTAYE
+320 LVKTAYE

-451 MRHNF
+451 MRYNF
-456 LAEGSRNIIFTY
+456 LAEGSRNIVFTY

-498 VLTDLVEEQS
+498 VLKDLVEEQS

-519 TREMPDVTS
+519 TRETPDVTS
-528 NIFLKDGK
+528 NLLLTDGK
-536 GPCHYRCECRVIWAD
+536 NPCHYRCQCRVIWTD
-551 GDQKGYTGVVG
+551 GAEKGYTGVVG

-573 METVREEGLKVL
+573 MENVREEGLKVL
-585 KKDRSAEFSSFY
+585 EKDRSAEFSGFY

-621 SYDLVRYVD
+621 PYDLVRYVD
-630 PTTNKVIHIEKDGKM
+630 PITNKVIHIEKDGKM
-645 WESETTCSDIWN
+645 WESETACSDIWN

-667 RLSMQTRKR
+667 RLSMQTGKR
-676 MTKLEVAGDDPYQV
+676 MTKLEVAGEDPYQV
-690 VSMYVEIDGKPCCLE
+690 VSMYVEIDRKPCCLE

-711 GDFMPDGYSREEIL
+711 GDFMPDGYSRDEIL

-730 HKEKI
+730 HKEKV

-752 LSKMDNVAALMFAD
+752 LSKMDNAAALMFAD
-766 IKNFKKINENFGHQ
+766 IKNFKRINENFGHQ

-815 FKAAE
+815 FKATE

-831 RRVETLRFPEL
+831 RRVEALRFPEL